1 MLQSHFYTSQKFFL
15 RYIFEVLFFTGSR
28 KKCKKRNK
36 VAAGIRQPWCKNKNE
51 KSWRRSMACS
61 VMLSQGSSMES
72 RCGVVT
78 KQQGGAHLLVPNPV
92 KTATRTSLWHFT
104 VDPSLKPQL
113 LRDTAMQL
121 SPLESFDITTPDI
134 WQAPLFQLHH
144 LSDPPSRHQNW
155 DVQWALRDSAH
166 TSTVRRPLG
175 CWKCALFGTPPKIK
189 QVELPQPRNSTRCNS
204 NPSFFHYTDVM
215 LIL

>member
-15 RYIFEVLFFTGSR
+15 RYVFEVLFFTGSR

-92 KTATRTSLWHFT
+92 NTATRTSLWHFT
-104 VDPSLKPQL
+104 VVPSLKPQL
-113 LRDTAMQL
+113 LRDTAVQL
-121 SPLESFDITTPDI
+121 SPLDVIWHHNSRHLASSTISTPSPLGPSFTPPELRRAMSIERQCTHFHREKATRMLEMRTVRNSPKNKTSRITT
-134 WQAPLFQLHH
+134 
-144 LSDPPSRHQNW
+144 
-155 DVQWALRDSAH
+155 
-166 TSTVRRPLG
+166 T
-175 CWKCALFGTPPKIK
+175 
-189 QVELPQPRNSTRCNS
+189 EE
-204 NPSFFHYTDVM
+204 
-215 LIL
+215 